1 MTRAERTEQM
11 EHVEIEGVPLVATLV
26 RGGDRGGDVGLLAL
40 HGSNEGGTAELAHL
54 VARRCGATSLVFTQ
68 PGTPRP
74 VHIPS
79 PRMAVD
85 HCALLRAF
93 LARVSLTVSLHG
105 HMRPEA
111 PRTVFLGGGN
121 RDAALV
127 LARELRACSEFP
139 ACAPTPGTHARRT
152 VSQDRWLRHM
162 TCDTARRS
170 HAPNAAAPALRAD
183 DGELRTGPGALA
195 PGFQV
200 VTHVPEI
207 PAGLRGLHPR
217 NPVNLTRRAGVQVE
231 LPLLARTSGPAKRDG
246 VPDEPPPPVIE
257 ALVAGVGRLTA
268 GPDGQGPATST
279 QEPL

>member
-1 MTRAERTEQM
+1 MTRAEQTE
-11 EHVEIEGVPLVATLV
+11 HLEIEGVPLVATLV
-26 RGGDRGGDVGLLAL
+26 RGGDIGLLAL
-40 HGSNEGGTAELAHL
+40 HGSNEGGTAELARI

-68 PGTPRP
+68 PETRRP

-79 PRMAVD
+79 PRMAVE

-93 LARVSLTVSLHG
+93 LSRVSLTVSLHG

-127 LARELRACSEFP
+127 LARELS
-139 ACAPTPGTHARRT
+139 
-152 VSQDRWLRHM
+152 
-162 TCDTARRS
+162 
-170 HAPNAAAPALRAD
+170 
-183 DGELRTGPGALA
+183 ALA
-195 PGFQV
+195 PGFRV

-207 PAGLRGLHPR
+207 PAALRGLHPR

-231 LPLLARTSGPAKRDG
+231 LPLLARTSGPARQDG

-268 GPDGQGPATST
+268 DPDGQEPATST